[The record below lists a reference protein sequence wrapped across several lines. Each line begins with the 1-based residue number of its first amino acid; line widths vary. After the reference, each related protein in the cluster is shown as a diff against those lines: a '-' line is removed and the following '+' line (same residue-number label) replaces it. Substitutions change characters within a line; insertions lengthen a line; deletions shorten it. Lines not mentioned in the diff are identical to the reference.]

1 MNITIHLY
9 DNINIFSGTKC
20 VQFELYG
27 VCGNGLS
34 CLFGDS
40 HIDKDNGKS
49 IINPTGKIRLEINQL
64 SQETKNLLRKK
75 KYDFSAPKKITAESS
90 FDSSPYPLKEV
101 KLVDFSN
108 KVYVAPL
115 TTVGEYLIYFL
126 LIFLTFSPYFSLLFI
141 IYLNLRQSS
150 FSSYFERLWR

>member
-1 MNITIHLY
+1 
-9 DNINIFSGTKC
+9 

-40 HIDKDNGKS
+40 HIDKEIGKS

-64 SQETKNLLRKK
+64 SQEAKNLLRKK
-75 KYDFSAPKKITAESS
+75 KYDFSAPKKSTAEST
-90 FDSSPYPLKEV
+90 FDSSPYPVKEV

-115 TTVGEYLIYFL
+115 TTVGEYIIYFL
-126 LIFLTFSPYFSLLFI
+126 LIIISFCSLFI
-141 IYLNLRQSS
+141 
-150 FSSYFERLWR
+150 F